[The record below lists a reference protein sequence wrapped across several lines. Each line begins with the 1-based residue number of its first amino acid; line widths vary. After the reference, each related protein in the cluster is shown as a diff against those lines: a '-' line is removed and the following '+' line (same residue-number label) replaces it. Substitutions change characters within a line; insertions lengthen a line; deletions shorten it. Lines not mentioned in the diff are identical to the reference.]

1 MIEIDNCVQLEENR
15 CLVATINRKQRNVP
29 IDFIDYV
36 ESRGRKIVLH
46 LNCGEI
52 TFYSKMSD
60 IEGKLMLNGFIRV
73 HQSFMIRKKDIVSFN
88 RTMVKHG
95 KVEIPVSRKY
105 YSEIK
110 KCVVRG

>member
-1 MIEIDNCVQLEENR
+1 
-15 CLVATINRKQRNVP
+15 
-29 IDFIDYV
+29 
-36 ESRGRKIVLH
+36 
-46 LNCGEI
+46 
-52 TFYSKMSD
+52 
-60 IEGKLMLNGFIRV
+60 MLNGFIRV

-110 KCVVRG
+110 KCVVQG